1 MRVTLTQSVRVFLD
15 VDFCN
20 GALSARVC
28 ALVVDPL
35 AVPLHFG
42 QVLVEDLARSQRR
55 HQVVELAPVVLS
67 VCLRLTS
74 LPLLLPLLP
83 QLTTKHTTF
92 IVF

>member
-42 QVLVEDLARSQRR
+42 QVLVEDLA
-55 HQVVELAPVVLS
+55 
-67 VCLRLTS
+67 
-74 LPLLLPLLP
+74 
-83 QLTTKHTTF
+83 
-92 IVF
+92 